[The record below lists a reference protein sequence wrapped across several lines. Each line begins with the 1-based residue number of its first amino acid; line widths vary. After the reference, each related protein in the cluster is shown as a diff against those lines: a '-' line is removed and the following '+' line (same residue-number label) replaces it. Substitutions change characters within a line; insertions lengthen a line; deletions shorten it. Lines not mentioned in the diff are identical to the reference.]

1 MDEKLEDLR
10 FVRNLSKA
18 SRSILLREPRIQQG
32 RRNQM
37 LVQQGDALSSAFLLL
52 DGVLRV
58 YVIGPQGREA
68 TLYRV
73 NAGEVCLLS
82 LNAAF
87 GNERYPAW
95 VSVESRT
102 ARFALLPAKM
112 MRSLFPVE
120 PVIQEMVLE
129 SLTATVR
136 DLLANFDD
144 VLNLRLPVRLE
155 NFLARNCDRSGRIH
169 MTHQMLADHLGATRE
184 AISREVAVLKRQKR
198 VSTGRGYL
206 QLKAR

>member
-1 MDEKLEDLR
+1 MDEKPEDLG
-10 FVRNLSKA
+10 FVSDLGKA
-18 SRSILLREPRIQQG
+18 SQAILLREMRIQQG

-37 LVQQGDALSSAFLLL
+37 LVQQGDSLSSAFLLL

-73 NAGEVCLLS
+73 HAGEVCLLS

-87 GNERYPAW
+87 GYQRYPAW

-112 MRSLFPVE
+112 MRSLFPFE

-129 SLTATVR
+129 SLTTAVR
-136 DLLANFDD
+136 DLLVNFDD
-144 VLNLRLPVRLE
+144 VLNLRLPERLE
-155 NFLARNCDRSGRIH
+155 NFLARNCDKSGRLQI
-169 MTHQMLADHLGATRE
+169 THQMLADHLGATRE
-184 AISREVAVLKRQKR
+184 AVSREIAVLKKR
-198 VSTGRGYL
+198 KKILAGRGYL
-206 QLKAR
+206 QRLG